1 MRSSST
7 SASPSP
13 SVVRRDVSTQAVVR
27 PPATRDVSVGHQP
40 TTRNVGVQPSET
52 VYSKEELELKSGA
65 GSDQCTKETAE
76 ESHLG
81 GHPDVCAPKGT
92 ARQWSANS
100 AGKTQTEVQCGGHRQ
115 TRYEGELHQLQAGCT
130 PRGFFRGSPG

>member
-40 TTRNVGVQPSET
+40 TTRNVGVQPLET
-52 VYSKEELELKSGA
+52 VYSKDELEQKVEQALTNAQK
-65 GSDQCTKETAE
+65 K
-76 ESHLG
+76 
-81 GHPDVCAPKGT
+81 
-92 ARQWSANS
+92 
-100 AGKTQTEVQCGGHRQ
+100 
-115 TRYEGELHQLQAGCT
+115 QL
-130 PRGFFRGSPG
+130 RNLI